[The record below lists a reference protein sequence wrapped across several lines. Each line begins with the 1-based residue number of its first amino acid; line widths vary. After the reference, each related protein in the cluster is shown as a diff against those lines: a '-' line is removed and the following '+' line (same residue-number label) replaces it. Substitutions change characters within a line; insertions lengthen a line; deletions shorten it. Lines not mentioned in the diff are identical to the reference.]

1 MRPSLHVISV
11 LLLLPSLLFA
21 SGFIFLGRAI
31 SAATLFALVDR
42 VANDALW
49 LLSWGIY
56 AAIALL
62 LAILVGGLFVQ
73 TRWLAASLVALLSLA
88 SAIVIIVLHSG
99 SISFGQWL
107 FLLPGFIALCIG
119 AWLAVDGWTQA

>member
-1 MRPSLHVISV
+1 MRPLLHAVSV
-11 LLLLPSLLFA
+11 LLMLPSLLLA
-21 SGFIFLGRAI
+21 SGFLLLGHAI
-31 SAATLFALVDR
+31 SGATLFGFFDRAL
-42 VANDALW
+42 NDALW
-49 LLSWGIY
+49 LMSWGVY
-56 AAIALL
+56 AAIALF
-62 LAILVGGLFVQ
+62 LAILTGGLFVQ